1 MSPFVYLIA
10 GAAATLVDASPSI
23 RTSDGNVVISG
34 TDLRFSETNSSISPI
49 SLVDRKRI
57 SSVPVTLGPRDHF
70 RRDQSWTSNLPH
82 MPTPDNQA
90 GRFRTHLI

>member
-57 SSVPVTLGPRDHF
+57 SSVPVTIFVVINHGHQTYP
-70 RRDQSWTSNLPH
+70 TCPH
-82 MPTPDNQA
+82 QTIKQA
-90 GRFRTHLI
+90 GSGHI